1 MYEDVISAPIPVF
14 ISDEKVMLEV
24 CGWSVPAG
32 FASPAADHTRKR
44 IDLNKHLIY
53 NGDGGQ
59 AAVIDVTNL
68 ASASKEKR
76 VGLRDEGQ
84 LTLTMH
90 YNPDDTIHQGLRSD
104 RANRVRR
111 QFKLTFTDTVPAI
124 WTFYGYVTTFSVQG
138 GVDAVV
144 QASVTIEIDG
154 EITEA

>member
-1 MYEDVISAPIPVF
+1 MSSTAITAQGITISRFGTTTFEVIPNVVSFQGP
-14 ISDEKVMLEV
+14 
-24 CGWSVPAG
+24 
-32 FASPAADHTRKR
+32 
-44 IDLNKHLIY
+44 
-53 NGDGGQ
+53 GGQ

-90 YNPDDTIHQGLRSD
+90 YNPDDLIHQGLRSD

-111 QFKLTFTDTVPAI
+111 QFKLTFTDTTPAI